1 MFELATPWALIGL
14 LFPLLIWFLCPRAA
28 MHFSVAL
35 KVPFFDALQ
44 QHLSHDRLFAERYRP
59 LLWIFVSWSL
69 FIIALAGPR
78 WVGAPR
84 PLAHEG
90 YNIMLA
96 LDISPS
102 MGINDMM
109 MNHRRDT
116 RLAVVKRAA
125 RQFVEDRVGDNMG
138 LILFG
143 EQAYLFTPLTYD
155 KQTVLTRLDDA
166 SVGLAGKSTSLGD
179 ALGLAIKKLQQVPKN
194 GRMVILLTD
203 GVSNT
208 GVLSPLKA
216 AELAH
221 QEGITVYTIGLH
233 AEIDPRSFSG
243 LFLNS
248 NGGAD
253 LDEKTLKAIANTTG
267 GRYFRASNLQS
278 LEEIYQEINKMARV
292 SQKKASI
299 RPQHDYTPWFLAAGL
314 GLLFVTLAYQSGLLA
329 GLQSL
334 RSEEEEEEQHVA

>member
-1 MFELATPWALIGL
+1 MFEIATPWALMGL
-14 LFPLLIWFLCPRAA
+14 LFPGLIWFLYPRTT
-28 MHFSVAL
+28 MHLSVAL
-35 KVPFFDALQ
+35 KVPFFDALH
-44 QHLSHDRLFAERYRP
+44 QHISQNSSFKERPRS
-59 LLWIFVSWSL
+59 LLWIFISWSL
-69 FIIALAGPR
+69 LIIALSGPR
-78 WVGAPR
+78 WVGPPQ

-125 RQFVEDRVGDNMG
+125 HQFVEDRVGDNIG

-155 KQTVLTRLDDA
+155 KKTVLMRLDDA
-166 SVGLAGKSTSLGD
+166 TVGLAGKSTSLGD
-179 ALGLAIKKLQQVPKN
+179 ALGLAIKKLKQVPKN

-208 GVLSPLKA
+208 GALSPLKA

-221 QEGITVYTIGLH
+221 QEGIIVYTIGLH
-233 AEIDPRSFSG
+233 ADIDPQSFSG

-248 NGGAD
+248 NGAAD
-253 LDEKTLKAIANTTG
+253 LDEKTLKTVANLTG

-278 LEEIYQEINKMARV
+278 LQQIYQAINKMARV

-314 GLLFVTLAYQSGLLA
+314 GLLLVTLAYQSGLLT
-329 GLQSL
+329 GLQLL
-334 RSEEEEEEQHVA
+334 RSEEDQHVA